1 MADIY
6 FPRTTE
12 RAQAFFAS
20 EPDLLAQ
27 YQRQNPSRHG
37 LLFPNQPYLLSCQ
50 PGDEG
55 VLSAFDRYSAPELQR
70 LQQIADAYDDY
81 TIALAY
87 VTEELIKPVI
97 HLIDE
102 HGLTAAGAM
111 IGATNSKYTAFQR
124 SIVHYQQALLDL
136 HEASQAKSQVR
147 GARARGAHNPLL
159 AAKEAHARRMHA
171 DMTARFQ
178 AQLQRY
184 HATLGAHAN
193 RSALLNPDRA
203 VNVARYGRNNQ
214 RTGRT
219 LRFANS
225 QQVNTVQ
232 RFARGTQV
240 ASRGLLFIDAG
251 VRANSVYRSDNRL
264 REFIT
269 QYLGLG
275 AGAAAG
281 WIVGKGAIIAISAL
295 SLSIALTPVGWVL
308 LVGTAAAVGF
318 GAAYHTDKGMQRITG
333 FGYDTASDYIRSRR

>member
-1 MADIY
+1 MQMTDIY

-12 RAQAFFAS
+12 RAHEFFAS
-20 EPDLLAQ
+20 QPELLAQ
-27 YQRQNPSRHG
+27 YQRRNLSRHE

-55 VLSAFDRYSAPELQR
+55 VLAAFDRYSSNELQR

-87 VTEELIKPVI
+87 FTEELIKPVI

-102 HGLTAAGAM
+102 HGLTAAGALV
-111 IGATNSKYTAFQR
+111 GATNSKYTAFQR
-124 SIVHYQQALLDL
+124 SIVRYQQALLDL
-136 HEASQAKSQVR
+136 HDASQAKSQVR

-184 HATLGAHAN
+184 HATLGANAN

-203 VNVARYGRNNQ
+203 VNVARHGRNNQ
-214 RTGRT
+214 RTGQT

-225 QQVNTVQ
+225 QQVSTVQ
-232 RFARGTQV
+232 RFARNTQY
-240 ASRGLLFIDAG
+240 AGRGLLLVDFG
-251 VRANSVYRSDNRL
+251 VRTHSVYHADDRM
-264 REFIT
+264 REGVT
-269 QYLGLG
+269 QYSGFG
-275 AGAAAG
+275 AGALTGIA
-281 WIVGKGAIIAISAL
+281 IGKGSITAISAL
-295 SLSIALTPVGWVL
+295 SLAVTLTPVGWV
-308 LVGTAAAVGF
+308 VIIGAAAVLGF
-318 GAAYHTDKGMQRITG
+318 GAATFMDNAAQDVTGYAYDRIRG
-333 FGYDTASDYIRSRR
+333 RR